1 MSFDTMK
8 VQELRDVAE
17 SFAVEL
23 PVKIAKQK
31 LILLLEEEGITY
43 DTYKRFFES
52 ERVEPEPDPS
62 PRKQNLDVRA
72 PGVVLVKME
81 RGNMSYQYGDFVFT
95 QQHPYVPMNENQAQT
110 IFDNIEGFRL
120 ATPRE
125 VQEFYR

>member
-8 VQELRDVAE
+8 VQELREVAE

-43 DTYKRFFES
+43 DTYKRFFDS
-52 ERVEPEPDPS
+52 EKVEPELAPA
-62 PRKQNLDVRA
+62 PRPQPVDVNS
-72 PGVVLVKME
+72 PGVVLVRMD
-81 RGNMSYQYGDFVFT
+81 RDNMSYQFGNFVFT
-95 QQHPYVPMNENQAQT
+95 KDHPFVPMTENDAQL
-110 IFDNIEGFRL
+110 IFDTLEGFRL

-125 VQEFYR
+125 AQEFYR